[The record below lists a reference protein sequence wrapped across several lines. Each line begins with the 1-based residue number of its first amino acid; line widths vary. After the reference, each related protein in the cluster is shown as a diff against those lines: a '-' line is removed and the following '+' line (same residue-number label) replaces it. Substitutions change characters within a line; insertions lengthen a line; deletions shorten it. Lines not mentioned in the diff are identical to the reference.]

1 MSRIFK
7 YDQVEIGGALLSTDS
22 NGNFLIKNSDGDIVF
37 RSDSSVWTPNR
48 FLDLACW
55 YDASDITSITESSNV
70 VSQINDKSG
79 NGFHLNVITAGK
91 NGPKTGVQTLNGLN
105 VLSWD
110 SVDQIL
116 ENDSFSFDQN
126 SEPLYLSA
134 IFRCD
139 QDNAQDFIIAG
150 TENTAPGERM
160 GLRRTSPNDSL
171 QILGGSGGGANIALG
186 SGADTA
192 PEGQDILLI
201 IKFNSTNSYIS
212 IDGEIKA
219 QGNIGTNSFSSLN
232 IGGNEAESSNM
243 NGYIAELILSRGSP
257 KAAEIEGYLAHKWG
271 LTEKLPSDHPYKTI
285 KP

>member
-1 MSRIFK
+1 MDRIFK
-7 YDQVEIGGALLSTDS
+7 YNKINIGGSLLYTDAD
-22 NGNFLIKNSDGDIVF
+22 GNFLIENDAGEIIFNSG
-37 RSDSSVWTPNR
+37 SKVWTPNR
-48 FLDLACW
+48 FLNLACW

-91 NGPKTGVQTLNGLN
+91 TGPKTGIQTLNGLN

-110 SVDQIL
+110 SVDRFLKTIL
-116 ENDSFSFDQN
+116 FIWSKD

-150 TENTAPGERM
+150 TENTTPGQRM
-160 GLRRTSPNDSL
+160 NLEELLNDSL
-171 QILGGSGGGANIALG
+171 QILGGGGGVANIALG

-192 PEGQDILLI
+192 PESQDILFI

-212 IDGEIKA
+212 INGEIKT

-232 IGGNEAESSNM
+232 IGGNELESSNM
-243 NGYIAELILSRGSP
+243 KGYIAELILSRGDF
-257 KAAEIEGYLAHKWG
+257 KAAETEGYLAHKWG
-271 LTEKLPSDHPYKTI
+271 
-285 KP
+285 

>member
-1 MSRIFK
+1 MDRIFK
-7 YDQVEIGGALLSTDS
+7 YNKINIGGSLVYTDA
-22 NGNFLIKNSDGDIVF
+22 NGNFLIENDAGEIIFNS
-37 RSDSSVWTPNR
+37 SSKAWKPNR
-48 FLDLACW
+48 FLNLACW
-55 YDASDITSITESSNV
+55 YDASDIASITESSNV

-91 NGPKTGVQTLNGLN
+91 NGPKTGIQTLNGLN

-150 TENTAPGERM
+150 TENTASGQRM
-160 GLRRTSPNDSL
+160 GLRRIPTNDSL
-171 QILGGSGGGANIALG
+171 QILGGSGTGSNIAMG
-186 SGADTA
+186 SGSDTA

-201 IKFNSTNSYIS
+201 VKFNSTNSYIS
-212 IDGEIKA
+212 INGDIKA
-219 QGNIGTNSFSSLN
+219 QGDIGTNSFSSLN
-232 IGGNEAESSNM
+232 IGGNESESSNM
-243 NGYIAELILSRGSP
+243 NGYITELILSRGDF
-257 KAAEIEGYLAHKWG
+257 KAAETEGYLAHKWG
-271 LTEKLPSDHPYKTI
+271 LTANLPNNHIYKYNR
-285 KP
+285 P